1 VNIRLYIY
9 TLLEHPLRTENPR
22 DGSGES
28 ESEREGRK
36 SVEKE
41 RERERER
48 ALFNFGRIKK
58 QCYEVV
64 LE

>member
-1 VNIRLYIY
+1 LKNPRKDRFVNIRLYIY

-41 RERERER
+41 RERERES
-48 ALFNFGRIKK
+48 FI
-58 QCYEVV
+58 
-64 LE
+64 